1 MERRHGEKRQK
12 KMHVRSSEA
21 AQRQMEMLAARHAY
35 LFPPE
40 IQPRGTPFMFIRK
53 EERYLIRPLEEDRVR
68 LNLKEVA
75 PEAREIEL
83 FSDLRRLDALVGQ
96 GAE

>member
-1 MERRHGEKRQK
+1 
-12 KMHVRSSEA
+12 
-21 AQRQMEMLAARHAY
+21 
-35 LFPPE
+35 
-40 IQPRGTPFMFIRK
+40 MFIRK